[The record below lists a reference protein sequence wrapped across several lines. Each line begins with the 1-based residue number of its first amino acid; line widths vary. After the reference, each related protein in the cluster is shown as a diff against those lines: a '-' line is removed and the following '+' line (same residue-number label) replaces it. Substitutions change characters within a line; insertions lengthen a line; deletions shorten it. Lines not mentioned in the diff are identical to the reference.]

1 MAAVAARAP
10 RISCPSPPILS
21 IPPRKEMQI
30 PTATSSRGVAFTSV
44 SAMEF
49 KLPKAP
55 SNMAA

>member
-1 MAAVAARAP
+1 M
-10 RISCPSPPILS
+10 SCPSPPIFS
-21 IPPRKEMQI
+21 MPPRKEIQI

-49 KLPKAP
+49 VLPKAP